1 MIGFVVSKER
11 DDNSGR
17 TLCPVRDDERL
28 RLALF
33 GIMSLLV
40 VECVDVGMDVNVD
53 VVAMRC
59 NGGGNGVKRLFGRFA
74 MHDIPRCAS
83 KRS

>member
-1 MIGFVVSKER
+1 MVSKER
-11 DDNSGR
+11 DERSGR

-33 GIMSLLV
+33 GFMALLV
-40 VECVDVGMDVNVD
+40 VECVDVDVDVDVD
-53 VVAMRC
+53 VVAMRW
-59 NGGGNGVKRLFGRFA
+59 NGGGNVVKRLFGRFV

-83 KRS
+83 TRS